1 MGAQEKLTPGF
12 GEYDMTMLVW
22 YEHYDR
28 VIDARHRVQI
38 KWRREWKMKL
48 IEEMNPEWRDF
59 YEDLNK

>member
-1 MGAQEKLTPGF
+1 
-12 GEYDMTMLVW
+12 MTASSMRATGM
-22 YEHYDR
+22 YK
-28 VIDARHRVQI
+28 IK